1 MFRVG
6 LLILVVATA
15 AWRWWTISHW
25 SWFADDWIYLYETQE
40 QGFLAYVFQGY
51 NSHLMPGQFLVV
63 WLITSVQPLGFG
75 LAAGVLTA
83 FAVASV
89 IAWAAALR
97 EIFGEKVQ
105 LLLPL
110 LLIALSPLLL
120 MPTVWFASGVQVL
133 PLQLFM
139 GLSVLF
145 TARYALRGH
154 RRSDAVW
161 LLVSFA
167 AGLFFWEKAL
177 LVMIPVAFVG
187 YLLVE
192 GAPVARLRRLVPVL
206 AAPTVLAAV
215 YTVVYLT
222 TRRSGAIGIQT
233 TQFAPRSF
241 DEWWEFMTASMRNI
255 GLTTIAGGPFETMQ
269 DAWDNYVPISS
280 ALATSLGVALVL
292 FLVVSLV
299 LRRGSAL
306 AIAMTAV
313 YLLVSWGLVLSS
325 DRYVDTLLVAAGT
338 GRYATDILP
347 VAALTL
353 AFLTA
358 QTRSAN
364 QTSQVRRAPSPRV
377 VEGGRLVM
385 QMVAACVALAI
396 VVMNALG
403 WAAAREQSP
412 RPWVDAIVADSKRA
426 GDATLVSTP
435 PPPTVI
441 HPVLFLANAQLP
453 KMLKPL
459 DLPLSFDRPSQQLLA
474 ADGSGHLREAEVVN
488 YAAKNK
494 PTDNPDC
501 GFLVRPGRTT
511 RVPMTI
517 DLYGFAWAVRLDYFA
532 EQPTSITVSTDTV
545 DVDLDLQQGLRL
557 MQFGVNDSISSFEV
571 SAPADASPVC
581 VTQVFV
587 GSFGASDRS
596 PFQQ

>member
-15 AWRWWTISHW
+15 LWRWWTISHW

-40 QGFLAYVFQGY
+40 QGFLPYVFQGY
-51 NSHLMPGQFLVV
+51 NSHLMPGQFLLT
-63 WLITSVQPLGFG
+63 WLITAWQPLSFG
-75 LAAGVLTA
+75 LAALVLAA
-83 FAVASV
+83 FAVGSLL
-89 IAWAAALR
+89 AWAVALR

-139 GLSVLF
+139 GLSILF
-145 TARYALRGH
+145 LARYVLRGH
-154 RRSDAVW
+154 RRGDAVW

-167 AGLFFWEKAL
+167 AGLFFWEKSL
-177 LVMIPVAFVG
+177 LVMIPLAFVG

-192 GAPVARLRRLVPVL
+192 GSPVARVRRLVPVL
-206 AAPTVLAAV
+206 AAPAVLAAI

-241 DEWWEFMTASMRNI
+241 AEWWEFMSASMRNI
-255 GLTTIAGGPFETMQ
+255 GLTTVAGGPFETLT
-269 DAWDNYVPISS
+269 DPWDSYTPVSS
-280 ALATSLGVALVL
+280 ALATGLGVGLVV
-292 FLVVSLV
+292 FLVAALV
-299 LRRGSAL
+299 LRRGSAV

-358 QTRSAN
+358 QTRSGN
-364 QTSQVRRAPSPRV
+364 QTSTVRRTLSPRA
-377 VEGGRLVM
+377 VEGGRVAM
-385 QMVAACVALAI
+385 QMVAACIALAV
-396 VVMNALG
+396 VVMNVLG

-412 RPWVDAIVADSKRA
+412 RPWVDAIVADSTRA

-453 KMLKPL
+453 RMLKPL

-474 ADGSGHLREAEVVN
+474 ADASGKLKEAEVVN
-488 YAAKNK
+488 LAARNK
-494 PTDNPDC
+494 PTDNPTC
-501 GFLVRPGRTT
+501 GFLVRPGETT
-511 RVPMTI
+511 RIPMTI
-517 DLYGFAWAVRLDYFA
+517 DLYRFAWAVRLDYFA
-532 EQPTSITVSTDTV
+532 EQPTQITVSTDTS
-545 DVDLDLQQGLRL
+545 DVDLDLKEGLRRI
-557 MQFGVNDSISSFEV
+557 QFTINDTISSFKV
-571 SAPADASPVC
+571 SAPAGSSPVC

-587 GSFGASDRS
+587 GSFAASDRS
-596 PFQQ
+596 PFQ

>member
-25 SWFADDWIYLYETQE
+25 SWFADDWIYLYETQQ
-40 QGFLAYVFQGY
+40 QGFLTYLFQGY
-51 NSHLMPGQFLVV
+51 NSHLMPGQFLVT
-63 WLITSVQPLGFG
+63 WLVTAWQPLDFG
-75 LAAGVLTA
+75 LAALVLTL
-83 FAVASV
+83 FAVGSLV
-89 IAWAAALR
+89 AWAAALR

-110 LLIALSPLLL
+110 LFLALSPLLL

-145 TARYALRGH
+145 LARYVLRGG
-154 RRSDAVW
+154 RRRDAVW
-161 LLVSFA
+161 LVVSFA

-177 LVMIPVAFVG
+177 LIMIPVAFAG

-192 GAPVARLRRLVPVL
+192 GSPVTRLRRLVPVL
-206 AAPTVLAAV
+206 AAPTVLAAI
-215 YTVVYLT
+215 YTIVYLT

-233 TQFAPRSF
+233 TTFAPRSF
-241 DEWWEFMTASMRNI
+241 GEWWEFLTASMRNI
-255 GLTTIAGGPFETMQ
+255 GLPTVAGGPFEPMQ
-269 DAWDNYVPISS
+269 DAWDNYTPIGS
-280 ALATSLGVALVL
+280 ALATTLVVGL
-292 FLVVSLV
+292 VVFLVAAVV
-299 LRRGSAL
+299 LRRGSVL

-358 QTRSAN
+358 RTRSGN
-364 QTSQVRRAPSPRV
+364 QTSSVRRELPHRVAVGGRV
-377 VEGGRLVM
+377 VM
-385 QMVAACVALAI
+385 QVVAAGIALAI
-396 VVMNALG
+396 IVTNALG
-403 WAAAREQSP
+403 WTTARAQSP

-441 HPVLFLANAQLP
+441 HPILFLANAQLP
-453 KMLKPL
+453 RMLEPL
-459 DLPLSFDRPSQQLLA
+459 DLPLTFDEPSQNLLA
-474 ADGSGHLREAEVVN
+474 ADGSGHLKQAEVVN
-488 YAAKNK
+488 LAATNQ
-494 PTDNPDC
+494 PTDNPTC
-501 GFLVRPGRTT
+501 GFLVRPGKST
-511 RVPMTI
+511 RIPMTI

-532 EQPTSITVSTDTV
+532 ETPTRVTVSTDTV
-545 DVDLDLQQGLRL
+545 DRDLELQQGLRL
-557 MQFGVNDSISSFEV
+557 VQFTMNDTIDSFTV

-587 GSFGASDRS
+587 GSFAASDRS
-596 PFQQ
+596 PFQ

>member
-15 AWRWWTISHW
+15 LWRWWTISHW

-40 QGFLAYVFQGY
+40 QGFLSYVFQGY
-51 NSHLMPGQFLVV
+51 NSHLMPGQFLLT
-63 WLITSVQPLGFG
+63 WLITAWQPLSFG
-75 LAAGVLTA
+75 LAALVLAA
-83 FAVASV
+83 FAVGSLL
-89 IAWAAALR
+89 AWAVALR

-139 GLSVLF
+139 GLSILF
-145 TARYALRGH
+145 LARYVLRGH
-154 RRSDAVW
+154 RRGDAVW

-167 AGLFFWEKAL
+167 AGLFFWEKSL
-177 LVMIPVAFVG
+177 LVMIPLAFVG

-192 GAPVARLRRLVPVL
+192 GSPVARVRRLVPVL
-206 AAPTVLAAV
+206 AAPAVLAAI

-241 DEWWEFMTASMRNI
+241 AEWWEFMSASMRNI
-255 GLTTIAGGPFETMQ
+255 GLTTVAGGPFETLT
-269 DAWDNYVPISS
+269 DPWDSYTPVSS
-280 ALATSLGVALVL
+280 ALATGLGVGLVV
-292 FLVVSLV
+292 FLVAALV
-299 LRRGSAL
+299 LRRGSAV

-358 QTRSAN
+358 QTRSGN
-364 QTSQVRRAPSPRV
+364 QTSTVRRTLSPRA
-377 VEGGRLVM
+377 VEGGRVAM
-385 QMVAACVALAI
+385 QMVAACIALAV
-396 VVMNALG
+396 VVMNVLG

-412 RPWVDAIVADSKRA
+412 RPWVDAIVADSTRA

-453 KMLKPL
+453 RMLKPL

-474 ADGSGHLREAEVVN
+474 ADASGKLKEAEVVN
-488 YAAKNK
+488 LAARNK
-494 PTDNPDC
+494 PTDNPTC
-501 GFLVRPGRTT
+501 GFLVRPGETT
-511 RVPMTI
+511 RIPMTI
-517 DLYGFAWAVRLDYFA
+517 DLYRFAWAVRLDYFA
-532 EQPTSITVSTDTV
+532 EQPTQITVSTDTS
-545 DVDLDLQQGLRL
+545 DVDLDLKEGLRRI
-557 MQFGVNDSISSFEV
+557 QFTINDTISSFKV
-571 SAPADASPVC
+571 SAPAGSSPVC

-587 GSFGASDRS
+587 GSFAASDRS
-596 PFQQ
+596 PFQ

>member
-15 AWRWWTISHW
+15 LWRWWTISHW

-40 QGFLAYVFQGY
+40 QGFLSYVFQGY
-51 NSHLMPGQFLVV
+51 NSHLMPGQFLLT
-63 WLITSVQPLGFG
+63 WLITAWQPLSFG
-75 LAAGVLTA
+75 LAALVLAA
-83 FAVASV
+83 FAVGSLL
-89 IAWAAALR
+89 AWAVALR

-139 GLSVLF
+139 GLSILF
-145 TARYALRGH
+145 LARYVLRGH

-167 AGLFFWEKAL
+167 AGLFFWEKSL
-177 LVMIPVAFVG
+177 LVMIPLAFVG

-192 GAPVARLRRLVPVL
+192 GSPVARVRRLAPVL
-206 AAPTVLAAV
+206 AAPAVLAAI

-241 DEWWEFMTASMRNI
+241 AEWWEFMSASMRNI
-255 GLTTIAGGPFETMQ
+255 GLTTVAGGPFETLT
-269 DAWDNYVPISS
+269 DPWDSYTPVSS
-280 ALATSLGVALVL
+280 ALATGLGVGLVV
-292 FLVVSLV
+292 FLVTALV
-299 LRRGSAL
+299 LRRGSAV

-358 QTRSAN
+358 QTRSGN
-364 QTSQVRRAPSPRV
+364 QTSTVRRTLSPRA
-377 VEGGRLVM
+377 VEGGRVAM
-385 QMVAACVALAI
+385 QVVAACIALAV
-396 VVMNALG
+396 VVMNVLG

-412 RPWVDAIVADSKRA
+412 RPWVDAIVADSTRA

-453 KMLKPL
+453 RMLKPL

-474 ADGSGHLREAEVVN
+474 ADASGKLKEAEVVN
-488 YAAKNK
+488 LAARNK
-494 PTDNPDC
+494 PTDNPTC
-501 GFLVRPGRTT
+501 GFLVRPGETT
-511 RVPMTI
+511 RIPMTI
-517 DLYGFAWAVRLDYFA
+517 DLYRFAWAVRLDYFA
-532 EQPTSITVSTDTV
+532 EQPTQITVSTDTS
-545 DVDLDLQQGLRL
+545 DVDLDLKEGLRR
-557 MQFGVNDSISSFEV
+557 MQFTINDTISSFKV
-571 SAPADASPVC
+571 SAPAGSSPVC

-587 GSFGASDRS
+587 GSFAASDRS
-596 PFQQ
+596 PFQ

>member
-15 AWRWWTISHW
+15 LWRWWTISHW

-40 QGFLAYVFQGY
+40 QGFLSYVFQGY
-51 NSHLMPGQFLVV
+51 NSHLMPGQFLLT
-63 WLITSVQPLGFG
+63 WLITAWQPLSFG
-75 LAAGVLTA
+75 LAALVLAA
-83 FAVASV
+83 FAVGSLL
-89 IAWAAALR
+89 AWAVALR

-139 GLSVLF
+139 GLSILF
-145 TARYALRGH
+145 LARYALRGH
-154 RRSDAVW
+154 RRGDAVW

-167 AGLFFWEKAL
+167 AGLFFWEKSL
-177 LVMIPVAFVG
+177 LVMIPLAFVG

-192 GAPVARLRRLVPVL
+192 GSPVARVRRLVPVL
-206 AAPTVLAAV
+206 AAPAVLAAI

-241 DEWWEFMTASMRNI
+241 AEWWEFMSASMRNI
-255 GLTTIAGGPFETMQ
+255 GLTTVAGGPFETLT
-269 DAWDNYVPISS
+269 DPWDSYTPVSS
-280 ALATSLGVALVL
+280 ALATGLGVGLVV
-292 FLVVSLV
+292 FLVAALV
-299 LRRGSAL
+299 LRRGSAV

-358 QTRSAN
+358 QTRSGN
-364 QTSQVRRAPSPRV
+364 QTSTVRRTLSPRA
-377 VEGGRLVM
+377 VEGGRVAM
-385 QMVAACVALAI
+385 QMVAACIALAV
-396 VVMNALG
+396 VVMNVLG

-412 RPWVDAIVADSKRA
+412 RPWVDAIVADSTRA

-453 KMLKPL
+453 RMLKPL

-474 ADGSGHLREAEVVN
+474 ADASGKLKEAEVVN
-488 YAAKNK
+488 LAARNK
-494 PTDNPDC
+494 PTDNPTC
-501 GFLVRPGRTT
+501 GFLVRPGETT
-511 RVPMTI
+511 RIPMTI
-517 DLYGFAWAVRLDYFA
+517 DLYRFAWAVRLDYFA
-532 EQPTSITVSTDTV
+532 EQPTQITVSTDTS
-545 DVDLDLQQGLRL
+545 DVDLDLKEGLRR
-557 MQFGVNDSISSFEV
+557 MQFTINDTISSFKV
-571 SAPADASPVC
+571 SAPAGSSPVC

-587 GSFGASDRS
+587 GSFAASDRS
-596 PFQQ
+596 PFQ